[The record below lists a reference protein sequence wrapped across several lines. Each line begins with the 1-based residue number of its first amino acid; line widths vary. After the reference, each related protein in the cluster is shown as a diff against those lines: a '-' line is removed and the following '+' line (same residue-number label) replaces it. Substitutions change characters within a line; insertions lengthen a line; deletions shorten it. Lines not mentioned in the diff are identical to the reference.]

1 MRKQTLPFIYDDDD
15 DEGEEGAGVA
25 KLLVIESEEE

>member
-1 MRKQTLPFIYDDDD
+1 MRKQTLPFIYDDD